1 MSDSTG
7 IRDGQVTEASK
18 VDYNR
23 DLKPTWQRWTGFRGK
38 GSLVGWVL
46 TVGVFALFAVSQMTR
61 LRLQAPGGR
70 YWFEGEKGEWL
81 GFCLRV
87 HVWGSI
93 RKISLI
99 VCFHVMMLI

>member
-1 MSDSTG
+1 MMTDNTEVSKPESD
-7 IRDGQVTEASK
+7 RK
-18 VDYNR
+18 
-23 DLKPTWQRWTGFRGK
+23 TWQSWTGFKGK
-38 GSLVGWVL
+38 GSLVGWML